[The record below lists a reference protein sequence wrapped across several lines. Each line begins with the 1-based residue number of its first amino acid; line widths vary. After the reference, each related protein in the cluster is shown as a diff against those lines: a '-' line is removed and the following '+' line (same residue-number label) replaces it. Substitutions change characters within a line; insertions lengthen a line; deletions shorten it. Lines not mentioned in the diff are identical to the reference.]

1 MRWWGEL
8 KNVLMR
14 SVHTSHAF
22 NFQDMW
28 KWKSARS
35 TTSQKAI
42 YVPENF
48 SDSILHDPATTV
60 ADPGEGPGGAGL
72 PSPPLFLD
80 QTEARS
86 PEKIYLG
93 DHPPPSYLRD
103 WMTAPPPP
111 YLKVW
116 IRHCTTSTSLGT
128 NCILSWPH
136 AINLRRRRV
145 GVTDL

>member
-14 SVHTSHAF
+14 SVHISHAF

-72 PSPPLFLD
+72 PPPLFLD
-80 QTEARS
+80 QTEDRS
-86 PEKIYLG
+86 PEKNLFRRPS
-93 DHPPPSYLRD
+93 PPYLRD
-103 WMTAPPPP
+103 WMTAPP

-136 AINLRRRRV
+136 AINIRRPMQ
-145 GVTDL
+145 G